1 MSESVLAPSIQ
12 GPRRLHFEWVL
23 PALFAPRKAFS
34 EIASRNRGVWLT
46 PLLILTLTGLL
57 LALGAGPIKQ
67 QIALSGGLP
76 LPPDFQYWGPDQQAQ
91 FIKAAEATQNP
102 VFFFVFPGISALGSV
117 WVGWLLVSGL
127 LHLVLTILGG
137 TGNSTLSLNLVAWS
151 ALPLALRDLV
161 RAGAMFFS
169 GSLLDTPGLA
179 GFARVGEG
187 FALFLVKFLA
197 LIDIYIIWHLAL
209 LVIGLRQANGIT
221 IRKAF
226 GGALFT
232 ILLILIVQASIGY
245 LAGMFSDLSITR
257 PFYF

>member
-1 MSESVLAPSIQ
+1 MTEAAITPSIQ
-12 GPRRLHFEWVL
+12 RPRRFHFDWVL
-23 PALFAPRKAFS
+23 PVFFQPRSTFAA
-34 EIASRNRGVWLT
+34 ITSRNRGVWFT
-46 PLLILTLTGLL
+46 PLLILTLMGLL

-67 QIALSGGLP
+67 QAALSGGLP

-91 FIKAAEATQNP
+91 FMKAAEATQNP
-102 VFFFVFPGISALGSV
+102 VFFYVFPAISAVGGV
-117 WVGWLLVSGL
+117 WIGWLLVSGL

-161 RAGAMFFS
+161 RAGAMFSS
-169 GSLLDTPGLA
+169 GALLDTPGLA
-179 GFARVGEG
+179 GFAPSGEG

-197 LIDIYIIWHLAL
+197 LVDIYILWHLVL

-221 IRKAF
+221 TRKAF
-226 GGALFT
+226 GGAFFT
-232 ILLILIVQASIGY
+232 IILVLVIQASVGY
-245 LAGMFSDLSITR
+245 LAGMFSNLSITR